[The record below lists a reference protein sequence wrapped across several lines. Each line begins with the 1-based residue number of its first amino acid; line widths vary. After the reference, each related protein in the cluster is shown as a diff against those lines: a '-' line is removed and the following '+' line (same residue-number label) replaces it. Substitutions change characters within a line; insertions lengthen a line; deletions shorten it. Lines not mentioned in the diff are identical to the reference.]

1 MASFSETADFL
12 SAPLQPTVWP
22 GEPVLMML
30 DDLEF
35 QWKRGR
41 LPSLL
46 LAMELVMLAVL
57 NADSPAK
64 VCTAEATTA
73 ASLLLSCSPLLAPN
87 KFKYTTWNIF

>member
-1 MASFSETADFL
+1 MPSYSETADFL
-12 SAPLQPTVWP
+12 SVPLQPTVWP

-41 LPSLL
+41 LPTLL

-64 VCTAEATTA
+64 VWTAAATTA
-73 ASLLLSCSPLLAPN
+73 LSPLSSLLSPS
-87 KFKYTTWNIF
+87 